1 MLHGFEYRPFL
12 TGDDLAKAKAITGG
26 SGKRLALPEVN
37 DKINELLRHSIK
49 SEGVIPLFSDMGT
62 ALSLFDLKFLEEV
75 ASMKEK
81 NLAVELLK
89 RLIAEQVAVY
99 RRTNVV
105 KSEVFSQIIQSAMN
119 RYLNG
124 MLTNEEV
131 IAQMLKLAKEMAR
144 ANAEGEKPGRWVWFS
159 HGKYDIIE
167 WNERV
172 LRGGGKGA

>member
-37 DKINELLRHSIK
+37 DKINELLRYSIK

-62 ALSLFDLKFLEEV
+62 A
-75 ASMKEK
+75 
-81 NLAVELLK
+81 
-89 RLIAEQVAVY
+89 
-99 RRTNVV
+99 
-105 KSEVFSQIIQSAMN
+105 FSQIIQSAMN

-124 MLTNEEV
+124 MPTNEEV
-131 IAQMLKLAKEMAR
+131 IAQLLKLAKEMAR